1 MKDNIDWEKANKI
14 VGQGLYSGLAKVMVD
29 VSHRNLANFGNK
41 HSKEGATI
49 LEIGTGRGEHFNFV
63 RNDFK
68 EYVLSDISSWGRSE
82 IEEIL
87 KTDVRTSF
95 KLENIESLTFSD
107 NTFDRV
113 IVSCVLIHVDQ
124 PFLALEELK
133 RVTKKGGV
141 ISLYIAADPGIVL
154 RSMRHLVSKRKMKDL
169 EVPYSVINALSHRNS
184 APGLILIAKHVF
196 SDSRLRVSYY
206 PFRIKSWNLSTH
218 MIVNIILD

>member
-41 HSKEGATI
+41 HSKEGAVI

-87 KTDVRTSF
+87 QTDVRTSF
-95 KLENIESLTFSD
+95 KLENIENLTFSD

-133 RVTKKGGV
+133 RVTKKGGA
-141 ISLYIAADPGIVL
+141 S
-154 RSMRHLVSKRKMKDL
+154 
-169 EVPYSVINALSHRNS
+169 
-184 APGLILIAKHVF
+184 
-196 SDSRLRVSYY
+196 
-206 PFRIKSWNLSTH
+206 
-218 MIVNIILD
+218 